1 MKKLITLFLAVA
13 LTVAVSC
20 SNEKLD
26 PNLSQSQSSGAD
38 LITTNGG
45 NGSTGGNGSGGGVST
60 NPGDIAAFINKYA
73 GVYYTPD
80 VVKVYYKLRE
90 GKIWGAVDDFNGASD
105 LLEVPAQAVMPSA
118 QKLQISN
125 YAKGTIEVLNF
136 KDDGLDSYV
145 NFILEKVSDE
155 AQSNGMKHIGIA
167 GKLISYAGTYKSVYD
182 KIDQFVAIDREGNVY
197 FHETVDK
204 GKLFQSVDG
213 KQLMIIDKD
222 GVRNT
227 MIFEQ
232 GVYRKF
238 SLNTIEDVDTTA
250 IVCEVT
256 KDFIEDIG
264 GGNAEYSE
272 YYGTYVNG
280 NGHTIETTFIFNR
293 PIGTGKP
300 KVTMTGSVSYDG
312 WWKNGKN
319 YHYIGDITI
328 LKGKELIIGKDT
340 SKWDLTG
347 QISKGTFSDDWST
360 LTYTYGSETRVHKRI
375 K

>member
-256 KDFIEDIG
+256 KDFIENIPVNKSSTYATADFKAAPRWKGDIPQVTG
-264 GGNAEYSE
+264 FDI
-272 YYGTYVNG
+272 
-280 NGHTIETTFIFNR
+280 TINE
-293 PIGTGKP
+293 P
-300 KVTMTGSVSYDG
+300 KKMDGSVCISGAYGNRYKKGTKASSDMVA
-312 WWKNGKN
+312 
-319 YHYIGDITI
+319 HVTI
-328 LKGKELIIGKDT
+328 LKGKTLHIMGRYDCT
-340 SKWDLTG
+340 M
-347 QISKGTFSDDWST
+347 TFSDDWKT
-360 LTYTYGSETRVHKRI
+360 LTYEGNTLNLK
-375 K
+375 

>member
-26 PNLSQSQSSGAD
+26 PNLSQSQSGGAD
-38 LITTNGG
+38 LITTN
-45 NGSTGGNGSGGGVST
+45 GGNGSGGGVST

-90 GKIWGAVDDFNGASD
+90 GKVWGEVSDFNGASD

-136 KDDGLDSYV
+136 KDDGLDSYI

-182 KIDQFVAIDREGNVY
+182 KIDKFLAIDKEGNVY
-197 FHETVDK
+197 FHETVEK
-204 GKLFQSVDG
+204 GRLFQSVDG

-232 GVYRKF
+232 GVYRKY
-238 SLNTIEDVDTTA
+238 SLNTTEDVDTTA

-256 KDFIEDIG
+256 KDFIEDICG
-264 GGNAEYSE
+264 GEYSKYHGT
-272 YYGTYVNG
+272 YYGNNG
-280 NGHTIETTFIFNR
+280 NGPLNSTFIFNR
-293 PIGTGKP
+293 PIGSGAP

-312 WWKNGKN
+312 WWQNGKN

-328 LKGKELIIGKDT
+328 LKGKKLIIGKDT
-340 SKWDLTG
+340 GKWNLTG
-347 QISKGTFSDDWST
+347 EISEATFSDDWST
-360 LTYTYGSETRVHKRI
+360 LTYTYRGEKRVHKRVE
-375 K
+375 